1 VKIYL
6 TNNCVQTWCKA
17 GSSCAHLQNNAR
29 AVQNG
34 FTLVEILVSLA
45 ILSIILGALI
55 QTAGANA
62 SNAARLR
69 DRAVAE
75 WVASN
80 RLAELQLSESFP
92 EVGSRSGDEEM
103 FGNLWYW
110 KTIVQKVEDD
120 DLRRVDIEVRRDED
134 AKNAI
139 ITIAGFVS
147 HPRLTVRNAPSDQ

>member
-1 VKIYL
+1 VKHYPENPLPESRIRRR
-6 TNNCVQTWCKA
+6 QK
-17 GSSCAHLQNNAR
+17 
-29 AVQNG
+29 G

-55 QTAGANA
+55 QTAGTNA

-80 RLAELQLSESFP
+80 RLAELQLAESFP
-92 EVGSRSGDEEM
+92 ETGSRTGDEEM
-103 FGNLWYW
+103 FGNRWYW
-110 KTIVQKVEDD
+110 KTIVQKVEDE
-120 DLRRVDIEVRRDED
+120 DLRRVDIEVRRVED
-134 AKNAI
+134 DKNPI

-147 HPRLTVRNAPSDQ
+147 HPRLTVRNVADNQ